1 MIVSKAENETVELVP
16 VVVELLVLEDD
27 IVVIMGR

>member
-16 VVVELLVLEDD
+16 VEMALLVLEDG
-27 IVVIMGR
+27 VVVVSG